1 MWESIGNVLTSNNAI
16 AVLITLLILVIV
28 AAVLAK
34 VGIFQFKGKGVTIG
48 GDEDERAIIR
58 QQTEWTQ
65 LFIQSMQ
72 QLPIFEGS
80 DTYHTLY
87 ILEKAFDEVLS
98 WIVFN
103 HISDSE
109 NYISIKQEKLW
120 NLIQTLVTDKKFTS
134 TEFKQDIYD
143 NTEILIKRLVYIRK
157 NYRK

>member
-1 MWESIGNVLTSNNAI
+1 MWESIGNVLTSNNAV

-72 QLPIFEGS
+72 QLPVFEGS

-109 NYISIKQEKLW
+109 NYISIKQEKIW

-134 TEFKQDIYD
+134 TEFKQTIYD
-143 NTEILIKRLVYIRK
+143 NTEVLIKRLVYIRK

>member
-1 MWESIGNVLTSNNAI
+1 MWESISNVLTSGNAV
-16 AVLITLLILVIV
+16 AVLLTLIVLIVIL
-28 AAVLAK
+28 AILAK
-34 VGIFQFKGKGVTIG
+34 KGIFQFNGKGVTIG
-48 GDEDERAIIR
+48 DNEDERAVIR
-58 QQTEWTQ
+58 QQTEWSQ
-65 LFIQSMQ
+65 LFVQSMR

-109 NYISIKQEKLW
+109 NYISIKQEKIW
-120 NLIQTLVTDKKFTS
+120 NLIQTLVIDKKFT
-134 TEFKQDIYD
+134 TEEFKQVIYD
-143 NTEILIKRLVYIRK
+143 NTETLIKRLVHIRK

>member
-1 MWESIGNVLTSNNAI
+1 MWESISSVLTSGNAV
-16 AVLITLLILVIV
+16 AVLLTLIVLIIIL
-28 AAVLAK
+28 AVLAK
-34 VGIFQFKGKGVTIG
+34 KGIFQFNGKGVTIG
-48 GDEDERAIIR
+48 DNEDERAVIR
-58 QQTEWTQ
+58 QQTEWSQ
-65 LFIQSMQ
+65 LFVQSMR

-109 NYISIKQEKLW
+109 NYISIKQEKIW
-120 NLIQTLVTDKKFTS
+120 NLIQTLVIDKKFT
-134 TEFKQDIYD
+134 TEEFRQIIYD
-143 NTEILIKRLVYIRK
+143 NTEVLIKRLVHIRK

>member
-1 MWESIGNVLTSNNAI
+1 MWESIGNVLTSNNAV

-58 QQTEWTQ
+58 QQIEWTQ

-72 QLPIFEGS
+72 QLPIFEGN

-87 ILEKAFDEVLS
+87 VLEKVFDEVLN
-98 WIVFN
+98 WVVFN
-103 HISDSE
+103 HISDGE
-109 NYISIKQEKLW
+109 NYISIKQEKIW

-134 TEFKQDIYD
+134 LEFKQTVYD
-143 NTEILIKRLVYIRK
+143 STEVLIKRLVYIRK

>member
-1 MWESIGNVLTSNNAI
+1 MWESIGNVLISNNAI
-16 AVLITLLILVIV
+16 AVLVTLLILVIV

-34 VGIFQFKGKGVTIG
+34 GGIFQFKGKGVTIG

-72 QLPIFEGS
+72 QLPIFEGN
-80 DTYHTLY
+80 DMYHTLY
-87 ILEKAFDEVLS
+87 VLEKVFDEVLN
-98 WIVFN
+98 WVVFN
-103 HISDSE
+103 HISDGE
-109 NYISIKQEKLW
+109 NYISIKQEKIW

-134 TEFKQDIYD
+134 LEFKQTVYD
-143 NTEILIKRLVYIRK
+143 STEVLIKRLVYIRK

>member
-1 MWESIGNVLTSNNAI
+1 MWESIGNVLTSNNAV

-109 NYISIKQEKLW
+109 NYISIKQEKIW

-134 TEFKQDIYD
+134 TEFKQTIYD
-143 NTEILIKRLVYIRK
+143 NTEVLIKRLVYIRK